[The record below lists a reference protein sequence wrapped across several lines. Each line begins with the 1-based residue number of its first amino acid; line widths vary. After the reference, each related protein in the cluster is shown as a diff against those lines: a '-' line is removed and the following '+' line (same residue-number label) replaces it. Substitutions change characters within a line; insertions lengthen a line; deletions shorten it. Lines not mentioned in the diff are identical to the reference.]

1 MPGHY
6 SGMSFERGRGS
17 SRSRSAGR
25 GSGFSSGGSGRTRRD
40 DTNRQ
45 RVADTP
51 NTQSRRTAA
60 AERSRTNPDGT
71 RSANQQNDSSREAAI
86 RNIQEREENN
96 PLRNFPSILIGIGS
110 AMRQRMIS
118 LLEQGGTPVYDPSGR
133 FAIGVNF
140 QGRYTG
146 RPLNTGDQGSGEDE
160 RPAAPAA
167 PAAPPVDQ
175 NPPATNPPVD
185 TAPPPAEPPA
195 PPGDSPVDTTTEEAT
210 DVRRRRGRQTTI
222 ATSPRG
228 LLTPARTRRRS
239 LMAGLIR

>member
-6 SGMSFERGRGS
+6 GMSFERGRGGFNRS
-17 SRSRSAGR
+17 SSP
-25 GSGFSSGGSGRTRRD
+25 
-40 DTNRQ
+40 RQ
-45 RVADTP
+45 RQADTP
-51 NTQSRRTAA
+51 NTRSPRERAA
-60 AERSRTNPDGT
+60 QRSRTNRDGT
-71 RSANQQNDSSREAAI
+71 RSANQQNDSSRAAAI

-96 PLRNFPSILIGIGS
+96 PLRNFPSVLTGIGS
-110 AMRQRMIS
+110 ALRQRMIS
-118 LLEQGGTPVYDPSGR
+118 LLEQGGPPVYAPRGR

-146 RPLNTGDQGSGEDE
+146 RSLNTGDQGSGDDS
-160 RPAAPAA
+160 PQPA

-175 NPPATNPPVD
+175 NPPATSPPVD

-195 PPGDSPVDTTTEEAT
+195 PPGDSPVDTTTDEAV
-210 DVRRRRGRQTTI
+210 DARRRRGRQTTI

>member
-6 SGMSFERGRGS
+6 GMSFERGRGS

-25 GSGFSSGGSGRTRRD
+25 GSGFSSGGSGRTY
-40 DTNRQ
+40 TSSSRQ
-45 RVADTP
+45 RVTDTP
-51 NTQSRRTAA
+51 NTRSPSERA

-71 RSANQQNDSSREAAI
+71 RSANQQNDSSAAAAI
-86 RNIQEREENN
+86 RNIQQREENN
-96 PLRNFPSILIGIGS
+96 PLGGMPSIMAGIGS

-118 LLEQGGTPVYDPSGR
+118 LLEQGGTPVYDPSGKL
-133 FAIGVNF
+133 AIGVMF
-140 QGRYTG
+140 DGKYTG
-146 RPLNTGDQGSGEDE
+146 RPRNTGDQGGGDDND
-160 RPAAPAA
+160 RPAAAA
-167 PAAPPVDQ
+167 STVDQ

-195 PPGDSPVDTTTEEAT
+195 PPGDSPVDNTTDEAV
-210 DVRRRRGRQTTI
+210 DARRKRGRQTTI

-228 LLTPARTRRRS
+228 LLGPARTRRRS

>member
-6 SGMSFERGRGS
+6 GMSFERGRGS

-40 DTNRQ
+40 DTGRQ

-60 AERSRTNPDGT
+60 AERSRTRDDGT
-71 RSANQQNDSSREAAI
+71 RRANRQNDSSRAAAI
-86 RNIQEREENN
+86 RNIQEREENS
-96 PLRNFPSILIGIGS
+96 PLRNFPSVLTGIGS
-110 AMRQRMIS
+110 QLRQRMIS

-146 RPLNTGDQGSGEDE
+146 RSLNTGDQGSGDDS
-160 RPAAPAA
+160 PPPA

-195 PPGDSPVDTTTEEAT
+195 PPGDSPGDTTTDEAV
-210 DVRRRRGRQTTI
+210 DARRRRGRQTTI

-228 LLTPARTRRRS
+228 LLGSARTRRRS